1 MKFTK
6 DWLDVHLK
14 TNKSESQI
22 IQKLNSIGL
31 EVEKVEPVKN
41 ELSDFIVAKIIKANK
56 HPNADRLKLCDVDI
70 GKKDTLKVV
79 CGAPNARDGLLT
91 IYAPPGSVIPKN
103 GMKLEVSKIRGETSY
118 GMLCSESE
126 LKLSNESEGI
136 IDLNDKYKTKIG
148 KSFFGEKKGK
158 NVIELSITPNR
169 PDCLGVRG
177 IARDLSAS
185 NFGKLKEPRKSKV
198 KKNIKH
204 NLKIKIEKNKNQA
217 CSIFGSCIIK
227 NIKNTESPG
236 WLKNRILALG
246 LRPISAVVDITNYVM
261 FDLNRPLHAYDLD
274 KIKNKITVR
283 NSKKGESF
291 KALDNKNY
299 TLDKDMCVIADDE
312 GVLGLGGIIGGE
324 RSGTEIHTK
333 NILLESAYFDPT
345 LIRKTA
351 KKLDLNSDAK
361 FRFERGV
368 DPQSVTAG
376 LDSAVELILEI
387 CGGEVSK
394 LDVQQ
399 TKKFKDLEIK
409 FDPKMVSKTVG
420 TNINTNE
427 IKKILSNLGF
437 TVKTKGKF
445 LNVKVPSWRP
455 DIFGEIDLVEEVI
468 RIIGFEKIKSIEPE
482 KKRTKPTLN
491 FFQKHFHLAQRS
503 VASKGYLETI
513 TWSFTDEKIN
523 NKFKEKLESVKIV
536 NPISSDLN
544 VLRNSLYPNLIFYLE
559 KNLNR
564 GFGDQALFEIGP
576 TFTGKKPGQQITVV
590 CGIKKQSID
599 EDRDAMIFTIGDNDT
614 FALWYAQEIEEF
626 RTDVRTINTSLLATD
641 WYIDQMKR
649 RAYESSP
656 IPSQMEHAQYAFG
669 VRDYIRYENLLDSI
683 RWDINDFVDWV
694 ASDNPRTK
702 YRNLI
707 TQSGGDT
714 SDYPENALE
723 TVFYPTNKIRLPVN
737 KENVIKSGLVKE
749 KDSDLIVD
757 YIDIDLPESIITKNQ
772 IMMLDILANNDW
784 ERPIYFTGG
793 SYEESEYIWMK
804 DYLQLDGLVY
814 KLVPIKTSIENNPYE
829 MGRIDSDLMYDI
841 VKKWSWGNSES
852 DEIYHDPETRKNS
865 ISFRGNLSRLSEE
878 LISEGEYEKAEEIL
892 DLAFSKM
899 PIDYYGYYSLW
910 TPLVKSY
917 YDIGKSEK
925 VREIVQKLSFKY
937 SDRLSYFSSL
947 EIFNQYDVGEEI
959 ISDIERF
966 RNLIETIQESGE
978 REILADQIKS
988 FISSS
993 EQFNYIYGEYDYY
1006 ISLSNF
1012 LVSLLELNE
1021 LEYSMSVIDKIEEQL
1036 IRRVS
1041 VFSNIDEEEQVY
1053 YIEGITSD
1061 INQYSRL
1068 INQIEVYDNDAY
1080 NKYDKNLKDMLAR
1093 MIE

>member
-185 NFGKLKEPRKSKV
+185 NFGKLKEPRKTKV

-333 NILLESAYFDPT
+333 NILLEAAYFDPT

-368 DPQSVTAG
+368 DPQSVSAG

-409 FDPKMVSKTVG
+409 FDPKMVTKTVG

-427 IKKILSNLGF
+427 LKKILSNLGF
-437 TVKTKGKF
+437 TIKTKGKF

-523 NKFKEKLESVKIV
+523 SKFNEKLEIVKIV

-544 VLRNSLYPNLIFYLE
+544 VLRNSLYPNLIHYLE

-576 TFTGKKPGQQITVV
+576 IFTGRKPGQQITVV
-590 CGIKKQSID
+590 CGIKKQFID
-599 EDRDAMIFTIGDNDT
+599 EDNNLKKNDLVDVFHIKKDLVQSLTELEIRKEDFKVEENTPSYYHPGISGSIVTKDGSFVLAYFGALHPKIISNTFGFEIFLENLVEYKAKNKKIKESLTFSDYQKSDRDFAFLVNKDTRAQDLTEVIQKIDKDLIKEIKIF
-614 FALWYAQEIEEF
+614 
-626 RTDVRTINTSLLATD
+626 DV
-641 WYIDQMKR
+641 
-649 RAYESSP
+649 YEGEN
-656 IPSQMEHAQYAFG
+656 IPS
-669 VRDYIRYENLLDSI
+669 DKKSI
-683 RWDINDFVDWV
+683 
-694 ASDNPRTK
+694 
-702 YRNLI
+702 
-707 TQSGGDT
+707 
-714 SDYPENALE
+714 AL
-723 TVFYPTNKIRLPVN
+723 
-737 KENVIKSGLVKE
+737 
-749 KDSDLIVD
+749 
-757 YIDIDLPESIITKNQ
+757 
-772 IMMLDILANNDW
+772 
-784 ERPIYFTGG
+784 
-793 SYEESEYIWMK
+793 
-804 DYLQLDGLVY
+804 
-814 KLVPIKTSIENNPYE
+814 
-829 MGRIDSDLMYDI
+829 
-841 VKKWSWGNSES
+841 
-852 DEIYHDPETRKNS
+852 
-865 ISFRGNLSRLSEE
+865 
-878 LISEGEYEKAEEIL
+878 
-892 DLAFSKM
+892 
-899 PIDYYGYYSLW
+899 
-910 TPLVKSY
+910 
-917 YDIGKSEK
+917 K
-925 VREIVQKLSFKY
+925 V
-937 SDRLSYFSSL
+937 
-947 EIFNQYDVGEEI
+947 
-959 ISDIERF
+959 
-966 RNLIETIQESGE
+966 TIQS
-978 REILADQIKS
+978 DHKT
-988 FISSS
+988 
-993 EQFNYIYGEYDYY
+993 
-1006 ISLSNF
+1006 
-1012 LVSLLELNE
+1012 LNE
-1021 LEYSMSVIDKIEEQL
+1021 NDLTNISKKIVSTVEEKTGAKL
-1036 IRRVS
+1036 RS
-1041 VFSNIDEEEQVY
+1041 
-1053 YIEGITSD
+1053 
-1061 INQYSRL
+1061 
-1068 INQIEVYDNDAY
+1068 
-1080 NKYDKNLKDMLAR
+1080 
-1093 MIE
+1093 

>member
-14 TNKSESQI
+14 PNKSESQI

-324 RSGTEIHTK
+324 RSGTEINTK

-394 LDVQQ
+394 LDLQQ

-409 FDPKMVSKTVG
+409 FDPKMVTKTVG

-437 TVKTKGKF
+437 TIKTKGKF

-576 TFTGKKPGQQITVV
+576 IFTGKKPGQQITVV
-590 CGIKKQSID
+590 CGIKKQFID
-599 EDRDAMIFTIGDNDT
+599 EDNNLKKND
-614 FALWYAQEIEEF
+614 LV
-626 RTDVRTINTSLLATD
+626 DVFHIKKDLVQSLT
-641 WYIDQMKR
+641 
-649 RAYESSP
+649 E
-656 IPSQMEHAQYAFG
+656 
-669 VRDYIRYENLLDSI
+669 
-683 RWDINDFVDWV
+683 
-694 ASDNPRTK
+694 
-702 YRNLI
+702 
-707 TQSGGDT
+707 
-714 SDYPENALE
+714 
-723 TVFYPTNKIRLPVN
+723 
-737 KENVIKSGLVKE
+737 
-749 KDSDLIVD
+749 
-757 YIDIDLPESIITKNQ
+757 
-772 IMMLDILANNDW
+772 
-784 ERPIYFTGG
+784 
-793 SYEESEYIWMK
+793 
-804 DYLQLDGLVY
+804 
-814 KLVPIKTSIENNPYE
+814 
-829 MGRIDSDLMYDI
+829 
-841 VKKWSWGNSES
+841 
-852 DEIYHDPETRKNS
+852 
-865 ISFRGNLSRLSEE
+865 
-878 LISEGEYEKAEEIL
+878 
-892 DLAFSKM
+892 
-899 PIDYYGYYSLW
+899 
-910 TPLVKSY
+910 
-917 YDIGKSEK
+917 
-925 VREIVQKLSFKY
+925 
-937 SDRLSYFSSL
+937 L
-947 EIFNQYDVGEEI
+947 EIRKDDF
-959 ISDIERF
+959 
-966 RNLIETIQESGE
+966 
-978 REILADQIKS
+978 
-988 FISSS
+988 
-993 EQFNYIYGEYDYY
+993 
-1006 ISLSNF
+1006 
-1012 LVSLLELNE
+1012 
-1021 LEYSMSVIDKIEEQL
+1021 KIEENTPSYYHPG
-1036 IRRVS
+1036 ISGSIVS
-1041 VFSNIDEEEQVY
+1041 KDGNLVLGYFGALHPKIISNTFGFEIFLENLVEYKAKNKKTKESLTFSDYQKSDRDFAFLVNKDTKAQDLTEVIQNI
-1053 YIEGITSD
+1053 
-1061 INQYSRL
+1061 
-1068 INQIEVYDNDAY
+1068 
-1080 NKYDKNLKDMLAR
+1080 DKNLIKKIKIFDVYEGENIPSDKKSIALKVTIQSDHKTLNESDLTNISKKIVSTVEEKTGAKLR
-1093 MIE
+1093 S

>member
-312 GVLGLGGIIGGE
+312 GLLGLGGIIGGE

-420 TNINTNE
+420 TNININE

-468 RIIGFEKIKSIEPE
+468 RIIGFEKIKSIEPD

-491 FFQKHFHLAQRS
+491 YFQKHFHLAQRS

-513 TWSFTDEKIN
+513 TWSFTDEEIN

-559 KNLNR
+559 KNLKR

-576 TFTGKKPGQQITVV
+576 TFIGRKPGQQITVV
-590 CGIKKQSID
+590 CGIKKQFID
-599 EDRDAMIFTIGDNDT
+599 EDNNLKKND
-614 FALWYAQEIEEF
+614 LV
-626 RTDVRTINTSLLATD
+626 DVFHIKKDLVQSLF
-641 WYIDQMKR
+641 
-649 RAYESSP
+649 E
-656 IPSQMEHAQYAFG
+656 
-669 VRDYIRYENLLDSI
+669 
-683 RWDINDFVDWV
+683 
-694 ASDNPRTK
+694 
-702 YRNLI
+702 
-707 TQSGGDT
+707 
-714 SDYPENALE
+714 
-723 TVFYPTNKIRLPVN
+723 
-737 KENVIKSGLVKE
+737 
-749 KDSDLIVD
+749 
-757 YIDIDLPESIITKNQ
+757 
-772 IMMLDILANNDW
+772 
-784 ERPIYFTGG
+784 
-793 SYEESEYIWMK
+793 
-804 DYLQLDGLVY
+804 
-814 KLVPIKTSIENNPYE
+814 
-829 MGRIDSDLMYDI
+829 
-841 VKKWSWGNSES
+841 
-852 DEIYHDPETRKNS
+852 
-865 ISFRGNLSRLSEE
+865 
-878 LISEGEYEKAEEIL
+878 
-892 DLAFSKM
+892 
-899 PIDYYGYYSLW
+899 
-910 TPLVKSY
+910 
-917 YDIGKSEK
+917 
-925 VREIVQKLSFKY
+925 
-937 SDRLSYFSSL
+937 L
-947 EIFNQYDVGEEI
+947 EIRKEDF
-959 ISDIERF
+959 
-966 RNLIETIQESGE
+966 
-978 REILADQIKS
+978 
-988 FISSS
+988 
-993 EQFNYIYGEYDYY
+993 
-1006 ISLSNF
+1006 
-1012 LVSLLELNE
+1012 
-1021 LEYSMSVIDKIEEQL
+1021 KIEENTPSYYHPG
-1036 IRRVS
+1036 ISGSIVS
-1041 VFSNIDEEEQVY
+1041 KDGNLVLGYFGALHPKIISNTFGFEIFLENLVEYKAKNKKTKESLTFSDYQKSDRDFAFLVNKDTRAQDLTEVIQNI
-1053 YIEGITSD
+1053 
-1061 INQYSRL
+1061 
-1068 INQIEVYDNDAY
+1068 
-1080 NKYDKNLKDMLAR
+1080 DKNLIKEIKIFDVYEGENIPPDKKSIALKVTIQSDHKTLNESDLTNISKKIVSTVEEKTGAKLR
-1093 MIE
+1093 S

>member
-217 CSIFGSCIIK
+217 CSIFGSCIVK

-324 RSGTEIHTK
+324 RSGTEINTK

-376 LDSAVELILEI
+376 LYSAVELILEI

-394 LDVQQ
+394 FDVKQ

-437 TVKTKGKF
+437 TVKTTGKF
-445 LNVKVPSWRP
+445 LHVKVPSWRP

-468 RIIGFEKIKSIEPE
+468 RIIGFEKIKSIEPD

-491 FFQKHFHLAQRS
+491 YFQKHFHLAQRS

-523 NKFKEKLESVKIV
+523 NKFKEKLESLKIV

-576 TFTGKKPGQQITVV
+576 TFIGKKPGQQITVV
-590 CGIKKQSID
+590 CGIKKQFIGEDNNLKKNKNFHSDDFLDACALSWTAKRIINKQNISLPEDPEKD
-599 EDRDAMIFTIGDNDT
+599 ELGIIM
-614 FALWYAQEIEEF
+614 
-626 RTDVRTINTSLLATD
+626 
-641 WYIDQMKR
+641 QMK
-649 RAYESSP
+649 
-656 IPSQMEHAQYAFG
+656 
-669 VRDYIRYENLLDSI
+669 V
-683 RWDINDFVDWV
+683 
-694 ASDNPRTK
+694 
-702 YRNLI
+702 
-707 TQSGGDT
+707 
-714 SDYPENALE
+714 
-723 TVFYPTNKIRLPVN
+723 
-737 KENVIKSGLVKE
+737 
-749 KDSDLIVD
+749 
-757 YIDIDLPESIITKNQ
+757 
-772 IMMLDILANNDW
+772 
-784 ERPIYFTGG
+784 
-793 SYEESEYIWMK
+793 
-804 DYLQLDGLVY
+804 
-814 KLVPIKTSIENNPYE
+814 
-829 MGRIDSDLMYDI
+829 
-841 VKKWSWGNSES
+841 
-852 DEIYHDPETRKNS
+852 
-865 ISFRGNLSRLSEE
+865 
-878 LISEGEYEKAEEIL
+878 
-892 DLAFSKM
+892 
-899 PIDYYGYYSLW
+899 
-910 TPLVKSY
+910 
-917 YDIGKSEK
+917 
-925 VREIVQKLSFKY
+925 
-937 SDRLSYFSSL
+937 
-947 EIFNQYDVGEEI
+947 
-959 ISDIERF
+959 
-966 RNLIETIQESGE
+966 
-978 REILADQIKS
+978 
-988 FISSS
+988 
-993 EQFNYIYGEYDYY
+993 
-1006 ISLSNF
+1006 
-1012 LVSLLELNE
+1012 
-1021 LEYSMSVIDKIEEQL
+1021 
-1036 IRRVS
+1036 
-1041 VFSNIDEEEQVY
+1041 
-1053 YIEGITSD
+1053 
-1061 INQYSRL
+1061 
-1068 INQIEVYDNDAY
+1068 
-1080 NKYDKNLKDMLAR
+1080 
-1093 MIE
+1093 